1 MAKKTYVLDT
11 SVCLTDANSIVSY
24 GNNDIVIPFKVLEE
38 IDRHKTRQDSVG
50 ANARETIR
58 KLDEFRLI
66 GSLKRGVRIARGK
79 GYYKSTQHSVRRVAG
94 RVG

>member
-11 SVCLTDANSIVSY
+11 SVCLTDANSIVSF

-50 ANARETIR
+50 AVSYTHLTLPTI
-58 KLDEFRLI
+58 LL
-66 GSLKRGVRIARGK
+66 V
-79 GYYKSTQHSVRRVAG
+79 
-94 RVG
+94 